1 MLDGKIGSK
10 LVSRDNSLFQ
20 DYFPDSLVPSAKIER
35 QNIKKLEFLMNGMT
49 VGTEEDI
56 STMYIGPSHAT
67 VEVSISIPSLVFK
80 EKAIMTQYALMI
92 RE

>member
-1 MLDGKIGSK
+1 
-10 LVSRDNSLFQ
+10 
-20 DYFPDSLVPSAKIER
+20 
-35 QNIKKLEFLMNGMT
+35 MNGMT

-80 EKAIMTQYALMI
+80 EKP
-92 RE
+92 